1 MRRRNRGD
9 HLSGR
14 LAATTACLLGLAL
27 LAAACGGESAQ
38 TTSSSSGDA
47 SCGGGGG
54 SGGSDVTRVEPKD
67 DLPPLRLLRRAS
79 ITLLGVPPTD
89 AQMAELLAKP
99 SVDEQMAYVDA
110 FVDAALEDPR
120 FYEITFELAR
130 TWLNLPAIDR
140 TADAPEFGAKQQRV
154 LVACEAGTARAGS
167 LHYYRDDFVSATDAC
182 SAASPGLTIEPW
194 WAPGTMVTLVGSAT
208 NVTNQGKD
216 HVQGNPV
223 DITCDDRPN
232 GTCGC
237 SANAQS
243 CWFDP
248 GTYPGWAPFILGNPD
263 GQRRL
268 LSEEPARLFAHL
280 VWHDRPAT
288 DLVLGDYS
296 VGPTEVQAAYVME
309 AVAGG
314 DQSVLTDD
322 SWWRPA
328 KFSSALTDPGHAKGD
343 PKGWRE
349 YTVSKRNSFFLADRD
364 YKFDPRKEAGPAK
377 GIPSAGMLTSLG
389 FLDAYPRERLR
400 AARALEA
407 LACEQL
413 LPPASGVKF
422 NPYKTDPGREG
433 PCQNCHVRIDGTA
446 IHFKRFGKAGSGFEG
461 YGAQYFMPGVGS
473 RWQWDPVWRT
483 GAWPYGGEP
492 FAQWNKWY
500 RPGSRLTP
508 ATEAEATANPY
519 ALFLDFLP
527 PEDTL
532 LGQTGDGTIGPL
544 GFAKI
549 IVAAGAFDK
558 CVVRRVHERVIG
570 RDIDP
575 TTESGYLDELTQG
588 FVANGRLV
596 RPFIKALTGSAI
608 FRKGR

>member
-1 MRRRNRGD
+1 M
-9 HLSGR
+9 LS
-14 LAATTACLLGLAL
+14 
-27 LAAACGGESAQ
+27 AACGGESTSA
-38 TTSSSSGDA
+38 TSSSSSSDA
-47 SCGGGGG
+47 GCGGGGG
-54 SGGSDVTRVEPKD
+54 SVDVDNPRVEPKD
-67 DLPPLRLLRRAS
+67 DLTPLRLLRRAS
-79 ITLLGVPPTD
+79 IALLGVPPTD
-89 AQMAELLAKP
+89 VQLAALLAEP
-99 SVDEQMAYVDA
+99 SAEEQVAYVDA
-110 FVDAALEDPR
+110 FIDAALEDPR
-120 FYEITFELAR
+120 FYQITFELAR
-130 TWLNLPAIDR
+130 AWLNLPAVDR
-140 TADAPEFGAKQQRV
+140 TADAPEYGPKQQRV
-154 LVACEAGTARAGS
+154 LTTCEVGTARAGS
-167 LHYYRDDFVSATDAC
+167 LHYYRDNVSAMEIC
-182 SAASPGLTIEPW
+182 SAAPTDSITIEPW
-194 WAPGTMVTLVGSAT
+194 WAPGTMVTLLGSSA
-208 NVTNQGKD
+208 NVTNQGKTS
-216 HVQGNPV
+216 VNGNPV
-223 DITCDDRPN
+223 DIECNDRPE

-237 SANAQS
+237 SANAAS
-243 CWFDP
+243 CWLDP

-268 LSEEPARLFAHL
+268 LSEEPARLFAHI

-288 DLVLGDYS
+288 DLVLSDYS
-296 VGPTEVQAAYVME
+296 VGPTEVQAAYVMQ

-314 DQSVLTDD
+314 DQQALADD

-328 KFSSALTDPGHAKGD
+328 KFAGALTDPAHSEGD

-349 YTVSKRNSFFLADRD
+349 YTVSKRNPFFLADRA
-364 YKFDPRKEAGPAK
+364 YKFDPRKEMGPAK

-413 LPPASGVKF
+413 LPPAGNVKF

-446 IHFKRFGKAGSGFEG
+446 IHFKRFGKAGSAFEG
-461 YGAQYFMPGVGS
+461 YGAQYYMPGVGS
-473 RWQWDPVWRT
+473 VWQWDPVWRT
-483 GAWPYGGEP
+483 GAYPYGGEP

-508 ATEAEATANPY
+508 ATEEEATANPY
-519 ALFLDFLP
+519 AVFLDFLP
-527 PEDTL
+527 PDETL
-532 LGQTGDGTIGPL
+532 LGQVSDGTIGPL
-544 GFAKI
+544 GFAKL

-558 CVVRRVHERVIG
+558 CVVRRVHERVLG

-575 TTESGYLDELTQG
+575 TTESGYLDQLTQE

-596 RPFIKALTGSAI
+596 RPFIKALTGSVY